1 MVVRPSDDEPEER
14 EGRDDRE
21 IMISGPWEEWF
32 SRVFLKY
39 CYVALVLF
47 AACML
52 PLELYR
58 ILEGGL
64 GLSAALLSALAIV
77 LLGVWGYMK
86 LWGARGRWGNGDG
99 N

>member
-1 MVVRPSDDEPEER
+1 MVQPSDDEPEELK

-21 IMISGPWEEWF
+21 IMMEGTWEEWV

-52 PLELYR
+52 PLELLR
-58 ILEGGL
+58 TLEGGL
-64 GLSAALLSALAIV
+64 GLSAAFISALGIV
-77 LLGVWGYMK
+77 LVGTWGFRK
-86 LWGARGRWGNGDG
+86 FWGSQGRWGGEYG
-99 N
+99 K